1 MPLDETDLWL
11 LASLLIRR
19 DGESALSFAQ
29 SRAEACA
36 ASDTDAA
43 EKWAYVAYA
52 VAEILRPADAA
63 RPN

>member
-29 SRAEACA
+29 ARAQTSA

-43 EKWAYVAYA
+43 EMWAYVA
-52 VAEILRPADAA
+52 ELLRPVDAA
-63 RPN
+63 RLH